1 MSPTPKPFDRPARL
15 PRVYI
20 WVGIM
25 VVTMGFLVWMA
36 LLSRLDLSQA
46 LPMLA
51 FGYLPWL
58 VIGRYFLGEAITPM
72 RVVGVTL
79 IVLGVLCMGYGKAPV
94 HGSDGARVMPEARSS
109 AH

>member
-25 VVTMGFLVWMA
+25 VVTMGFLVTTVQTWH
-36 LLSRLDLSQA
+36 SD
-46 LPMLA
+46 
-51 FGYLPWL
+51 GN
-58 VIGRYFLGEAITPM
+58 